1 MIPVLEKMNVTL
13 LSNEVMDFFDVFFM
27 KMKKEREKGYHMVS
41 PTQVACSLHCAVL
54 STGGTWSCLQKL
66 WWIYFL
72 LSVIAPSSLNVG
84 RARSMPYLGFHVGK
98 VNAIIWSEPPS
109 ALKLWGWVQ
118 QVPQHRACTGQ
129 DLVPPSPIFSDCLCS
144 SPEPSGLPAAD
155 D

>member
-41 PTQVACSLHCAVL
+41 TQVAFSLHCAVL
-54 STGGTWSCLQKL
+54 SRGGTWSSLQKL
-66 WWIYFL
+66 RWIYFL
-72 LSVIAPSSLNVG
+72 LSVVAPSSLNVW
-84 RARSMPYLGFHVGK
+84 RARSMLYLGFHMGK
-98 VNAIIWSEPPS
+98 VNAVIWSESPS

-118 QVPQHRACTGQ
+118 QAPQHRACAGQ
-129 DLVPPSPIFSDCLCS
+129 DLVPPSPVFSDCLCS
-144 SPEPSGLPAAD
+144 SPGPSGLPAAD